1 MSNSYKS
8 AKQGWYKV
16 LNKQKFIPPTN
27 ESKSVMKSYKVFDD
41 EIHVNYRSS
50 LELKAIKYCDMN
62 KYIKRYSLEPFSI
75 QYYKPTTK
83 KFHRY
88 FVDLYIEFENNQKF
102 LVEIKSYKETI
113 KPTIP
118 KKKTQKAMLNYNKAE
133 ETYAINLCKWK
144 AAEAFCQERG
154 IRFLILTEREL
165 K

>member
-1 MSNSYKS
+1 VNYKS
-8 AKQGWYKV
+8 AKKGWMKV
-16 LNKQKFIPPTN
+16 LNKNKFIMQTN
-27 ESKSVMKSYKVFDD
+27 ESKSVMNSIRLKDGEV
-41 EIHVNYRSS
+41 EVNYKSS
-50 LELKAIKYCDMN
+50 LEFKAFRYCDMN
-62 KYIKRYSLEPFSI
+62 KYIKKWSLEPFSI

-88 FVDLYIEFENNQKF
+88 FVDLYIEFENSQKF
-102 LVEIKSYKETI
+102 LVEVKSYKETI

-118 KKKTQKAMLNYNKAE
+118 KKKTQKAMINYNKAE
-133 ETYAINLCKWK
+133 ETYMINLCKWK

>member
-1 MSNSYKS
+1 MLYNCTKCEHIILHYQLTISK
-8 AKQGWYKV
+8 ADI
-16 LNKQKFIPPTN
+16 NK
-27 ESKSVMKSYKVFDD
+27 
-41 EIHVNYRSS
+41 R
-50 LELKAIKYCDMN
+50 
-62 KYIKRYSLEPFSI
+62 
-75 QYYKPTTK
+75 YYKPTTK

-118 KKKTQKAMLNYNKAE
+118 KKKTQKAILNYNKAE

>member
-8 AKQGWYKV
+8 AKQGWYSV
-16 LNKQKFIPPTN
+16 LNPEKVIKPTDN
-27 ESKSVMKSYKVFDD
+27 YMKSYIIEENLIKL
-41 EIHVNYRSS
+41 NYKSS
-50 LELKAIKYCDMN
+50 LEYKCLRYCDMN

-88 FVDLYIEFENNQKF
+88 FVDLYIEFENSQKF
-102 LVEIKSYKETI
+102 LVEVKSYKETI
-113 KPTIP
+113 RPVLP
-118 KKKTQKAMLNYNKAE
+118 KKKTVKAMLNYNKAE

-154 IRFLILTEREL
+154 IRFLILTEKEL

>member
-1 MSNSYKS
+1 MNYKS
-8 AKQGWYKV
+8 AKKGWMKV
-16 LNKQKFIPPTN
+16 LNKNKFIMQTN
-27 ESKSVMKSYKVFDD
+27 ESKSIMNSIRLKDGEV
-41 EIHVNYRSS
+41 EVNYKSS
-50 LELKAIKYCDMN
+50 LEFKAFRYCDMN
-62 KYIKRYSLEPFSI
+62 KYIKKWSLEPFSI
-75 QYYKPTTK
+75 QYYKPTTQ

-88 FVDLYIEFENNQKF
+88 FVDLYIEFENSQKF
-102 LVEIKSYKETI
+102 LVEVKSYKETI

>member
-1 MSNSYKS
+1 MNYKG
-8 AKQGWYKV
+8 AKKGWMKV
-16 LNKQKFIPPTN
+16 LNKSKLVMQTN
-27 ESKSVMKSYKVFDD
+27 ESKSVMNSIRLKDGEV
-41 EIHVNYRSS
+41 EVNYKSS
-50 LELKAIKYCDMN
+50 LEFKAFRYCDMN
-62 KYIKRYSLEPFSI
+62 KYIKKWSLEPFSI
-75 QYYKPTTK
+75 QYYKITTK

-102 LVEIKSYKETI
+102 LVEVKSYKETI

-154 IRFLILTEREL
+154 MRFLILTEREL

>member
-1 MSNSYKS
+1 MLNPE
-8 AKQGWYKV
+8 KV
-16 LNKQKFIPPTN
+16 IKPTDN
-27 ESKSVMKSYKVFDD
+27 YMKSYIIEENLIKL
-41 EIHVNYRSS
+41 NYKSS
-50 LELKAIKYCDMN
+50 LEYKCLRYCDMN

-88 FVDLYIEFENNQKF
+88 FVDLYIEFENSQKF
-102 LVEIKSYKETI
+102 LVEVKSYKETI

-144 AAEAFCQERG
+144 AAEAFCKERG